1 MFEGTY
7 TALITPFRDDAVDED
22 CLRRLIDEQAAA
34 GVDGIVP
41 CGSTGES
48 ATLSHQEHERV
59 IAISV
64 EHAAGRMKVIAGT
77 GSNNTA
83 EACRLTKAAAAA
95 GADGALLISPY
106 YNKPTQ
112 DGHVAHYR
120 AVAEASGL
128 PILAYNIPGRTGVNM
143 TPETLAKMS
152 EVPGIVGV
160 KEASGSIDHAQKTML
175 LAGDDF
181 VVLSGDDSLTLAMM
195 AVGARGVIGVLPN
208 LLPARFKA
216 LVDAALA
223 GDFAGALAIHRELL
237 PLMLALGLETN
248 PIPVKT
254 AMEIAGKAP
263 AALRMPLTV
272 MESGNRERLAA
283 CLAGYGLVAG

>member
-7 TALITPFRDDAVDED
+7 TALITPFADGKVDEA
-22 CLRRLIDEQAAA
+22 CLRRLIDEQIAAK
-34 GVDGIVP
+34 VEGIVP

-48 ATLSHQEHERV
+48 ATLSHSEHERV
-59 IAISV
+59 IAVSV

-83 EACRLTKAAAAA
+83 EACRLTKSAADA

-112 DGHVAHYR
+112 AGHVAHYR
-120 AVAEASGL
+120 AVAEEAGI

-143 TPETLAKMS
+143 EPETLALMS
-152 EVPGIVGV
+152 EVEGIVGV
-160 KEASGSIDHAQKTML
+160 KEASGSIDHTQRTMA

-181 VVLSGDDSLTLAMM
+181 VVLSGDDTMTLALL
-195 AVGARGVIGVLPN
+195 AVGAKGVIGVIPN
-208 LLPARFKA
+208 LVPARFKEM
-216 LVDAALA
+216 VDTARAN
-223 GDFAGALAIHRELL
+223 DFAAARKIHRELL

-248 PIPVKT
+248 PIPIKT
-254 AMEIAGKAP
+254 AMEIAGKAD
-263 AALRMPLTV
+263 ASLRMPLTD
-272 MESGNRERLAA
+272 MTEGNRKALQS
-283 CLAGYGLVAG
+283 CLEGYGLAAR